1 MSRDVLTYYN
11 VSIFEWIHYIIAYN
25 STKVSDTCV
34 LVTGLSSLM
43 ILCNKRFSL
52 LDSIESF
59 VMQLIYAGTICGLCN
74 FMNEISNED
83 SLLHSVLIR
92 FWIKFH
98 SPSRRPIEVQAL
110 GLRIYFL
117 WTSRQTYNLQARPG
131 SSQLFGQTGKNVL
144 LRHESSVKSSLALN
158 SQQLLCSNF
167 PKLLFGTLKVI
178 LKHFEVIANAIN
190 PLCWF

>member
-1 MSRDVLTYYN
+1 MI
-11 VSIFEWIHYIIAYN
+11 VSISEWIHYIIAYN
-25 STKVSDTCV
+25 STNVSDTCV

-52 LDSIESF
+52 LESIESF
-59 VMQLIYAGTICGLCN
+59 VMQLTYAGTIRGLCN
-74 FMNEISNED
+74 FMNENWWEILNKD

-117 WTSRQTYNLQARPG
+117 WTSRQIYNLQARPG